1 VLTAT
6 IKIEYR
12 YDSGDIDE
20 AFRAVRSRAWKKART
35 RLLLITA
42 LLFLCFA
49 TFYWFDPVSP
59 ALFLLLGIYLGLMA
73 VVLAAWLRAKRQTRG
88 IWKAYPV
95 MQYKFTAE
103 VDSDCIKTTCDIAFS
118 MRRWECFTGY
128 YESANLFHLQEG
140 ARVFWIPKRA
150 FAGEAEIN
158 QMRELLRSK
167 LSCTTA

>member
-6 IKIEYR
+6 LKIEYR

-20 AFRAVRSRAWKKART
+20 AFRAARSRAWKKARV
-35 RLLLITA
+35 RLLLLTA
-42 LLFLCFA
+42 LLFLCLT
-49 TFYWFDPVSP
+49 TFYWLDPLNP
-59 ALFLLLGIYLGLMA
+59 MLFLLLGIYLGVMA

-103 VDSDCIKTTCDIAFS
+103 IDSECIKTTCDIAFS
-118 MRRWECFTGY
+118 MRRWECFIGY

-150 FAGEAEIN
+150 FAGEAEID